1 MVAANRQKCDI
12 QPQQRHI
19 FRIVKPSSS
28 STNCNFLQ
36 NVLKRKKTYVV
47 EEKRGFNSP
56 SPPPPSRPRSTN
68 WKLEEEE
75 EETKELQIV
84 DVSQELRKSFV
95 DGGSHCS
102 FVCSF
107 VPSFPSAPLSPK
119 MFILVF
125 FFHFVAENCIP
136 ANEHY
141 PPKSRK
147 AGADGGRLFI
157 GFSEA

>member
-1 MVAANRQKCDI
+1 M
-12 QPQQRHI
+12 
-19 FRIVKPSSS
+19 
-28 STNCNFLQ
+28 
-36 NVLKRKKTYVV
+36 
-47 EEKRGFNSP
+47 
-56 SPPPPSRPRSTN
+56 
-68 WKLEEEE
+68 
-75 EETKELQIV
+75 

-102 FVCSF
+102 FVRWFVHLF